1 MKIRFNSDKERNPTQ
16 DGGLKVLYAPGK
28 RVAFRLRWYLILLL
42 ISSPLLWVFGRL
54 GVGYLRVE
62 APAQIQVP
70 VLELRA
76 LEAGTVAEL
85 PVKAGDQVR
94 PGQLLLSLDNAEW
107 RLRIQQLQPSEVP
120 VASLPTQALQ
130 LQLQRRA
137 IELAR
142 QRVKQIQVLLA
153 KGAATRGELLSA
165 QAELNVQ
172 QQVLFDLEARLR
184 AQRSQAEG
192 DPLQM
197 VREERERQWLQSRLE
212 GLRFSAREEGRV
224 ADVLVT
230 SGENVGPGT
239 LLMRLERSAEPLL
252 LIYLEPRFAA
262 YATPGN
268 SLKVRLPDGSWL
280 TARVLQAAESVRRL
294 PAGMQKPFTVS
305 QMGLLVP
312 AEFEQPLPPLWR
324 VDQLPLKVRFPHDWS
339 RFIGLDD

>member
-130 LQLQRRA
+130 
-137 IELAR
+137 
-142 QRVKQIQVLLA
+142 
-153 KGAATRGELLSA
+153 
-165 QAELNVQ
+165 
-172 QQVLFDLEARLR
+172 
-184 AQRSQAEG
+184 
-192 DPLQM
+192 
-197 VREERERQWLQSRLE
+197 
-212 GLRFSAREEGRV
+212 
-224 ADVLVT
+224 
-230 SGENVGPGT
+230 
-239 LLMRLERSAEPLL
+239 
-252 LIYLEPRFAA
+252 
-262 YATPGN
+262 
-268 SLKVRLPDGSWL
+268 
-280 TARVLQAAESVRRL
+280 
-294 PAGMQKPFTVS
+294 MQ
-305 QMGLLVP
+305 
-312 AEFEQPLPPLWR
+312 
-324 VDQLPLKVRFPHDWS
+324 
-339 RFIGLDD
+339 

>member
-28 RVAFRLRWYLILLL
+28 RGAFRLRWYLILLL

-62 APAQIQVP
+62 APAQIEVP
-70 VLELRA
+70 VVELRA
-76 LEAGTVAEL
+76 REAGTVAEL
-85 PVKAGDQVR
+85 LVKSGDHVQ
-94 PGQLLLSLDNAEW
+94 PGQRLLSLDNPEW
-107 RLRIQQLQPSEVP
+107 RLRIQQLQPGEVP
-120 VASLPTQALQ
+120 VASSPSTEALQ
-130 LQLQRRA
+130 LQQRA

-142 QRVKQIQVLLA
+142 QRVNQVQALLA
-153 KGAATRGELLSA
+153 QGAATRGELLNA
-165 QAELNVQ
+165 QAELNTQ
-172 QQVLFDLEARLR
+172 QQVLLDLQARLR

-192 DPLQM
+192 DPLQLL
-197 VREERERQWLQSRLE
+197 REDRERQWLQSRLD
-212 GLRFSAREEGRV
+212 GLQFTASEEGRV
-224 ADVLVT
+224 AEVLV
-230 SGENVGPGT
+230 SVGENVGPGT
-239 LLMRLERSAEPLL
+239 LLLRLERSAEPLL
-252 LIYLEPRFAA
+252 LIYLEPRFAG
-262 YATPGN
+262 YAEPGHP
-268 SLKVRLPDGSWL
+268 LEVRMPDGSWRS
-280 TARVLQAAESVRRL
+280 ARVLQAADSARRL

>member
-28 RVAFRLRWYLILLL
+28 RGAFRLRWYLILLL

-62 APAQIQVP
+62 APAQIEVP
-70 VLELRA
+70 VVELRA
-76 LEAGTVAEL
+76 REAGTVAEL
-85 PVKAGDQVR
+85 LVKAGDHVQ
-94 PGQLLLSLDNAEW
+94 PGQRLLSLDNPEW
-107 RLRIQQLQPSEVP
+107 RLRIQQLQPGETPVSASPSSE
-120 VASLPTQALQ
+120 ALQ
-130 LQLQRRA
+130 LQQRA

-142 QRVKQIQVLLA
+142 QRVNQVQALLA
-153 KGAATRGELLSA
+153 QGAATRGELLNA
-165 QAELNVQ
+165 QAELNTQ
-172 QQVLFDLEARLR
+172 QQVLLDLQARLR

-192 DPLQM
+192 DPLQLL
-197 VREERERQWLQSRLE
+197 REDRERQWLQSRLD
-212 GLRFSAREEGRV
+212 GLQFTASEEGRV
-224 ADVLVT
+224 AEVLV
-230 SGENVGPGT
+230 SVGENVGPGT
-239 LLMRLERSAEPLL
+239 LLLRLERSAEPLL
-252 LIYLEPRFAA
+252 LIYLEPRFAG
-262 YATPGN
+262 YAEPGHP
-268 SLKVRLPDGSWL
+268 LEVRMPDGSWRS
-280 TARVLQAAESVRRL
+280 ARVLQAADSARRL

>member
-42 ISSPLLWVFGRL
+42 ISSPLLWFFGRL

-62 APAQIQVP
+62 APAQIQMP
-70 VLELRA
+70 VVELRA
-76 LEAGTVAEL
+76 REAGTVAEL
-85 PVKAGDQVR
+85 LVKAGEHVQ
-94 PGQLLLSLDNAEW
+94 PGQRLLSLDNPEW
-107 RLRIQQLQPSEVP
+107 RLRIQQLQPGEVP
-120 VASLPTQALQ
+120 VAGSPSSQALQ
-130 LQLQRRA
+130 LQQRA

-142 QRVKQIQVLLA
+142 QRVSQVQALLTQ
-153 KGAATRGELLSA
+153 GAATLGELLSA
-165 QAELNVQ
+165 QAELNTQ
-172 QQVLFDLEARLR
+172 QQVLLDLQARLR

-192 DPLQM
+192 DPLQLL
-197 VREERERQWLQSRLE
+197 REDRERQWLQSRLD
-212 GLRFSAREEGRV
+212 GLQFTASEEGRV
-224 ADVLVT
+224 AEVLV
-230 SGENVGPGT
+230 SAGENVGPGT
-239 LLMRLERSAEPLL
+239 LLLRLERSAEPLL

-262 YATPGN
+262 YAEPGQP
-268 SLKVRLPDGSWL
+268 LEVRMPDGSWR
-280 TARVLQAAESVRRL
+280 TARVLQAADSARRL

>member
-28 RVAFRLRWYLILLL
+28 RGAFRLRWYLILLL

-62 APAQIQVP
+62 APAQIEVP
-70 VLELRA
+70 VVELRA
-76 LEAGTVAEL
+76 REAGTVAEL
-85 PVKAGDQVR
+85 LVKAGDHVQ
-94 PGQLLLSLDNAEW
+94 PGQRLLSLDNPEW
-107 RLRIQQLQPSEVP
+107 RLRIQQLQPGEVP
-120 VASLPTQALQ
+120 VASSPSTEALQ
-130 LQLQRRA
+130 LQQRA

-142 QRVKQIQVLLA
+142 QRVNQVQALLA
-153 KGAATRGELLSA
+153 QGAATRGELLNA
-165 QAELNVQ
+165 QAELNTQ
-172 QQVLFDLEARLR
+172 QQVLLDLQARLR

-192 DPLQM
+192 DPLQLL
-197 VREERERQWLQSRLE
+197 REDRERQWLQSRLE
-212 GLRFSAREEGRV
+212 GLQFTASEEGRV
-224 ADVLVT
+224 AEVLV
-230 SGENVGPGT
+230 SVGENVGPGT
-239 LLMRLERSAEPLL
+239 LLLRLERSAEPLL
-252 LIYLEPRFAA
+252 LIYLEPRFAG
-262 YATPGN
+262 YAEPGHP
-268 SLKVRLPDGSWL
+268 LEVRMPDGSWRS
-280 TARVLQAAESVRRL
+280 ARVLQAADSARRL

>member
-28 RVAFRLRWYLILLL
+28 RGAFRLRWYLILLL

-62 APAQIQVP
+62 APAQIEVP
-70 VLELRA
+70 VVELRA
-76 LEAGTVAEL
+76 REAGTVAEL
-85 PVKAGDQVR
+85 LVKAGDHVQ
-94 PGQLLLSLDNAEW
+94 PGQRLLSLDNPEW
-107 RLRIQQLQPSEVP
+107 RLRIQQLQPGEVP
-120 VASLPTQALQ
+120 VASSPSTEALQ
-130 LQLQRRA
+130 LQQRA

-142 QRVKQIQVLLA
+142 QRVNQVQALLA
-153 KGAATRGELLSA
+153 QGAATRGELLNA
-165 QAELNVQ
+165 QAELNTQ
-172 QQVLFDLEARLR
+172 QQVLLDLQARLR

-192 DPLQM
+192 DPLQLL
-197 VREERERQWLQSRLE
+197 REDRERQWLQSRLD
-212 GLRFSAREEGRV
+212 GLQFTASEEGRV
-224 ADVLVT
+224 AEVLV
-230 SGENVGPGT
+230 SIGENVGPGT
-239 LLMRLERSAEPLL
+239 LLLRLERSAEPLL
-252 LIYLEPRFAA
+252 LIYLEPRFAG
-262 YATPGN
+262 YAEPGHP
-268 SLKVRLPDGSWL
+268 LEVRMPDGSWRS
-280 TARVLQAAESVRRL
+280 ARVLQAADSARRL

>member
-28 RVAFRLRWYLILLL
+28 RGAFRLRWYLILLL

-62 APAQIQVP
+62 APAQIEVP
-70 VLELRA
+70 VVELRA
-76 LEAGTVAEL
+76 REAGTVAEL
-85 PVKAGDQVR
+85 LVKAGDHVQ
-94 PGQLLLSLDNAEW
+94 PGQRLLSLDNPEW
-107 RLRIQQLQPSEVP
+107 RLRIQQLQPGEVP
-120 VASLPTQALQ
+120 VASSPSTEALQ
-130 LQLQRRA
+130 LQQRA

-142 QRVKQIQVLLA
+142 QRVNQVQALLA
-153 KGAATRGELLSA
+153 QGAATRGELLNA
-165 QAELNVQ
+165 QAELNTQ
-172 QQVLFDLEARLR
+172 QQVLLDLQARLR

-192 DPLQM
+192 DPLQLL
-197 VREERERQWLQSRLE
+197 REDRERQWLQSRLD
-212 GLRFSAREEGRV
+212 GLQFTASEEGRV
-224 ADVLVT
+224 AEVLV
-230 SGENVGPGT
+230 SVGENVGPGT
-239 LLMRLERSAEPLL
+239 LLLRLERSAEPLL
-252 LIYLEPRFAA
+252 LIYLEPRFAG
-262 YATPGN
+262 YAEPGHP
-268 SLKVRLPDGSWL
+268 LEVRMPDGSWRS
-280 TARVLQAAESVRRL
+280 ARVLQAADSARRL

>member
-28 RVAFRLRWYLILLL
+28 RGAFRLRWYLILLL

-62 APAQIQVP
+62 APAQIEVP
-70 VLELRA
+70 VVELRA
-76 LEAGTVAEL
+76 REAGTVAEL
-85 PVKAGDQVR
+85 LVKLGDHVQ
-94 PGQLLLSLDNAEW
+94 PGQRLLSLDNPEW
-107 RLRIQQLQPSEVP
+107 RLRIQQLQPGEVP
-120 VASLPTQALQ
+120 VASSPSTEALQ
-130 LQLQRRA
+130 LQQRA

-142 QRVKQIQVLLA
+142 QRVNQVQALLA
-153 KGAATRGELLSA
+153 QGAATRGELLNA
-165 QAELNVQ
+165 QAELNTQ
-172 QQVLFDLEARLR
+172 QQVLLDLQARLR

-192 DPLQM
+192 DPLQLL
-197 VREERERQWLQSRLE
+197 REDRERQWLQSRLD
-212 GLRFSAREEGRV
+212 GLQFTASEEGRV
-224 ADVLVT
+224 AEVLV
-230 SGENVGPGT
+230 SVGENVGPGT
-239 LLMRLERSAEPLL
+239 LLLRLERSAEPLL
-252 LIYLEPRFAA
+252 LIYLEPRFAG
-262 YATPGN
+262 YAEPGHP
-268 SLKVRLPDGSWL
+268 LEVRMPDGSWRS
-280 TARVLQAAESVRRL
+280 ARVLQAADSARRL

>member
-28 RVAFRLRWYLILLL
+28 RGAFRLRWYLILLL

-62 APAQIQVP
+62 APAQIEVP
-70 VLELRA
+70 VVELRA
-76 LEAGTVAEL
+76 REAGTVAEL
-85 PVKAGDQVR
+85 LVKAGDHVQ
-94 PGQLLLSLDNAEW
+94 PGQRLLSLDNPEW
-107 RLRIQQLQPSEVP
+107 RLRIQQLQPGETPVSASPSSE
-120 VASLPTQALQ
+120 ALQ
-130 LQLQRRA
+130 LQQRA

-142 QRVKQIQVLLA
+142 QRVSQVQALLVQ
-153 KGAATRGELLSA
+153 GAATRGELLSA
-165 QAELNVQ
+165 QAELNSQ
-172 QQVLFDLEARLR
+172 QQVLLDLQARLR

-192 DPLQM
+192 DPLQLL
-197 VREERERQWLQSRLE
+197 REDRERQWLQSRLD
-212 GLRFSAREEGRV
+212 GLQFTASEEGRV
-224 ADVLVT
+224 AEVLV
-230 SGENVGPGT
+230 SVGENVGPGT
-239 LLMRLERSAEPLL
+239 LLLRLERSAEPLL
-252 LIYLEPRFAA
+252 LIYLEPRFAG
-262 YATPGN
+262 YAEPGHP
-268 SLKVRLPDGSWL
+268 LEVRMPDGSWRS
-280 TARVLQAAESVRRL
+280 ARVLQAADSARRL

>member
-28 RVAFRLRWYLILLL
+28 RGAFRLRWYLILLL

-62 APAQIQVP
+62 APAQIEVP
-70 VLELRA
+70 VVELRA
-76 LEAGTVAEL
+76 REAGTVAEL
-85 PVKAGDQVR
+85 LVKAGDHVQ
-94 PGQLLLSLDNAEW
+94 PGQRLLSLDNPEW
-107 RLRIQQLQPSEVP
+107 RLRIQQLQPGEVP
-120 VASLPTQALQ
+120 FAGSPSTEALQ
-130 LQLQRRA
+130 LQQRA

-142 QRVKQIQVLLA
+142 QRVNQVQALLA
-153 KGAATRGELLSA
+153 QGAATRGELLNA
-165 QAELNVQ
+165 QAELNTQ
-172 QQVLFDLEARLR
+172 QQVLLDLQARLR

-192 DPLQM
+192 DPLQLL
-197 VREERERQWLQSRLE
+197 REDRERQWLQTRLD
-212 GLRFSAREEGRV
+212 GLQSTASEEGRV
-224 ADVLVT
+224 AEVLV
-230 SGENVGPGT
+230 SVGENVGPGT
-239 LLMRLERSAEPLL
+239 LLLRLERSAEPLL
-252 LIYLEPRFAA
+252 LIYLEPRFAG
-262 YATPGN
+262 YAEPGHP
-268 SLKVRLPDGSWL
+268 LEVRMPDGSWRS
-280 TARVLQAAESVRRL
+280 ARVLQAADSARRL

>member
-28 RVAFRLRWYLILLL
+28 RGAFRLRWYLILLL

-62 APAQIQVP
+62 APAQIEVP
-70 VLELRA
+70 VVELRA
-76 LEAGTVAEL
+76 REAGTVAEL
-85 PVKAGDQVR
+85 LVKAGDHVQ
-94 PGQLLLSLDNAEW
+94 PGQRLLSLDNPVW
-107 RLRIQQLQPSEVP
+107 RLRIQQLQPGEVP
-120 VASLPTQALQ
+120 VASSPSTEALQ
-130 LQLQRRA
+130 LQQRA

-142 QRVKQIQVLLA
+142 QRVNQVQALLA
-153 KGAATRGELLSA
+153 QGAATRGELLNA
-165 QAELNVQ
+165 QAELNTQ
-172 QQVLFDLEARLR
+172 QQVLLDLQARLR

-192 DPLQM
+192 DPLQLL
-197 VREERERQWLQSRLE
+197 REDRERQWLQSRLD
-212 GLRFSAREEGRV
+212 GLQFTASEEGRV
-224 ADVLVT
+224 AEVLV
-230 SGENVGPGT
+230 SVGENVGPGT
-239 LLMRLERSAEPLL
+239 LLLRLERSAEPLL
-252 LIYLEPRFAA
+252 LIYLEPRFAG
-262 YATPGN
+262 YAEPGHP
-268 SLKVRLPDGSWL
+268 LEVRMPDGSWRS
-280 TARVLQAAESVRRL
+280 ARVLQAADSARRL

>member
-28 RVAFRLRWYLILLL
+28 RGAFRLRWYLILLL

-62 APAQIQVP
+62 APAQIEVP
-70 VLELRA
+70 VVELRA
-76 LEAGTVAEL
+76 REAGTVAEL
-85 PVKAGDQVR
+85 LVKAGDHVQ
-94 PGQLLLSLDNAEW
+94 PGQRLLSLDNPEW
-107 RLRIQQLQPSEVP
+107 RLRIQQLQPGEVP
-120 VASLPTQALQ
+120 VASSPSTEALQ
-130 LQLQRRA
+130 LQQRA

-142 QRVKQIQVLLA
+142 QRVNQVQALLA
-153 KGAATRGELLSA
+153 QGAATRGELLNA
-165 QAELNVQ
+165 QAELNTQ
-172 QQVLFDLEARLR
+172 QQVLLDLQARLR

-192 DPLQM
+192 DPLQLL
-197 VREERERQWLQSRLE
+197 REDRERQWLQSRLD
-212 GLRFSAREEGRV
+212 GLQFTASEEGRV
-224 ADVLVT
+224 AEVLV
-230 SGENVGPGT
+230 SVGENVGPGT
-239 LLMRLERSAEPLL
+239 LLLRLERSAEPLL

-262 YATPGN
+262 YAEPGHP
-268 SLKVRLPDGSWL
+268 LEVRMPDGSWRS
-280 TARVLQAAESVRRL
+280 ARVLQAADSARRL

>member
-28 RVAFRLRWYLILLL
+28 RGAFRLRWYLILLL

-62 APAQIQVP
+62 APAQIEVP
-70 VLELRA
+70 VVELRA
-76 LEAGTVAEL
+76 REAGTVAEL
-85 PVKAGDQVR
+85 LVKSGDHVQS
-94 PGQLLLSLDNAEW
+94 GQRLLSLDNPEW
-107 RLRIQQLQPSEVP
+107 RLRIQQLQPGEVP
-120 VASLPTQALQ
+120 VASSPSTEALQ
-130 LQLQRRA
+130 LQQRA

-142 QRVKQIQVLLA
+142 QRVNQVQALLA
-153 KGAATRGELLSA
+153 QGAATRGELLNA
-165 QAELNVQ
+165 QAELNTQ
-172 QQVLFDLEARLR
+172 QQVLLDLQARLR

-192 DPLQM
+192 DPLQLL
-197 VREERERQWLQSRLE
+197 REDRERQWLQSRLD
-212 GLRFSAREEGRV
+212 GLQFTASEEGRV
-224 ADVLVT
+224 AEVLV
-230 SGENVGPGT
+230 SVGENVGPGT
-239 LLMRLERSAEPLL
+239 LLLRLERSAEPLL
-252 LIYLEPRFAA
+252 LIYLEPRFAG
-262 YATPGN
+262 YAEPGHP
-268 SLKVRLPDGSWL
+268 LEVRMPDGSWRS
-280 TARVLQAAESVRRL
+280 ARVLQAADSARRL

>member
-42 ISSPLLWVFGRL
+42 ISSPLLWFFGRL

-62 APAQIQVP
+62 APAQIQMP
-70 VLELRA
+70 VVELRA
-76 LEAGTVAEL
+76 REAGTVAEL
-85 PVKAGDQVR
+85 LVRAGEHVQ
-94 PGQLLLSLDNAEW
+94 PGQRLLSLDNPEW
-107 RLRIQQLQPSEVP
+107 RLRIQQLQPGEVP
-120 VASLPTQALQ
+120 VAGSPSSQALQ
-130 LQLQRRA
+130 LQQRA

-142 QRVKQIQVLLA
+142 QRVSQVQALLA
-153 KGAATRGELLSA
+153 QGAATRGELLSA
-165 QAELNVQ
+165 QAELNTQ
-172 QQVLFDLEARLR
+172 QQVLLDLQARLR
-184 AQRSQAEG
+184 AQRSQVEG
-192 DPLQM
+192 DPLQLL
-197 VREERERQWLQSRLE
+197 REDRERQWLQSRLD
-212 GLRFSAREEGRV
+212 GLQFTASEEGRV
-224 ADVLVT
+224 AEVLV
-230 SGENVGPGT
+230 SAGENVGPGT
-239 LLMRLERSAEPLL
+239 LLLRLERSAEPLL

-262 YATPGN
+262 YAEPGHP
-268 SLKVRLPDGSWL
+268 LEVRMPDGSWRS
-280 TARVLQAAESVRRL
+280 ARVLQAADSARRL